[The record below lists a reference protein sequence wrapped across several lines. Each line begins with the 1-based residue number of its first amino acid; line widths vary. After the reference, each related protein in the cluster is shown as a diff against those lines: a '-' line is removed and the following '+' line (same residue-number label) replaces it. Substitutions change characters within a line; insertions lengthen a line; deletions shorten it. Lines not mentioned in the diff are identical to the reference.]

1 MDQQRGRSPSA
12 GHQQSHISHS
22 HSPHQFQENNDNNSI
37 GLGLAVET
45 SGNNQQQQFMNNGA
59 FDSNNGLPQFVDTNN
74 EFLNQQGQAFPQG
87 GLSEATYAQTQD
99 FSPQFKQEEQTSPY
113 GQQQQPSF
121 TQELLGANNSFNEDF
136 SLFSTPNNQGDQ
148 FDPQFFMNDIQ
159 RPGNPSVNPAELN
172 MSSPQ
177 IHQTPT
183 PPSLLQ
189 PDSRSPSSAHQSPS
203 FNQGQFQTSHSR
215 NASLG
220 PESAAFPQGHEWSMM
235 PPQFTTHRRTP
246 SEYSDVSVSSAQHS
260 PNLGQHD
267 NFESI
272 EQHHSPMQNPQDA
285 GLYQEVLGIGSF
297 SLSDPQVQNSN
308 PGRGLSPAHSPAIS
322 PRLGPQQLPVLNQN
336 QFILGMNNGYGQ
348 QQNMYGQGQESFPQM
363 QHNNGSL
370 DMGQAQQMVPPEIN
384 VEFAPTSR
392 QNSFEPPK
400 PSFDQDALTP
410 PDRGQYFQSNPC
422 YISLLTESRSSSP
435 SSLRSIQQPLSW
447 RLPPPHSI
455 SIAQPW
461 SRREITRP
469 LSIFVAERQ
478 NWNVLSQQTAPVNL
492 IATKSRL
499 YSWTCRS

>member
-1 MDQQRGRSPSA
+1 MPGRLTSTTNPQATVRCSKNSNNDMDQQRGRSPSA

-22 HSPHQFQENNDNNSI
+22 LSPHQFQENVNST
-37 GLGLAVET
+37 GLGLALDT
-45 SGNNQQQQFMNNGA
+45 SGSNQQQQQYLNNGG
-59 FDSNNGLPQFVDTNN
+59 FNSNNGLPAFVDNNN
-74 EFLNQQGQAFPQG
+74 EFLNQQGQPFSQG
-87 GLSEATYAQTQD
+87 GLGETTYAQSQD
-99 FSPQFKQEEQTSPY
+99 FNQQFKQEEQTSPY
-113 GQQQQPSF
+113 SQQQQQPSF
-121 TQELLGANNSFNEDF
+121 TQELLGANNNFNEGDF

-148 FDPQFFMNDIQ
+148 FEPQFFMNDLPQ
-159 RPGNPSVNPAELN
+159 PGNPSVNPAELN

-183 PPSLLQ
+183 PPNLLQ

-203 FNQGQFQTSHSR
+203 FNQGQFQPSPGHSR

-220 PESAAFPQGHEWSMM
+220 PESAAFPQGHEWGMM

-260 PNLGQHD
+260 PNLPHHD
-267 NFESI
+267 AFDSI

-297 SLSDPQVQNSN
+297 SLSDPQVQHGSS

-336 QFILGMNNGYGQ
+336 QFMLGMNNGFGQ
-348 QQNMYGQGQESFPQM
+348 PQNMYGGQGQESFPQI

-392 QNSFEPPK
+392 QASFEPPK

-410 PDRGQYFQSNPC
+410 PDRG
-422 YISLLTESRSSSP
+422 T
-435 SSLRSIQQPLSW
+435 
-447 RLPPPHSI
+447 
-455 SIAQPW
+455 
-461 SRREITRP
+461 
-469 LSIFVAERQ
+469 
-478 NWNVLSQQTAPVNL
+478 
-492 IATKSRL
+492 
-499 YSWTCRS
+499 